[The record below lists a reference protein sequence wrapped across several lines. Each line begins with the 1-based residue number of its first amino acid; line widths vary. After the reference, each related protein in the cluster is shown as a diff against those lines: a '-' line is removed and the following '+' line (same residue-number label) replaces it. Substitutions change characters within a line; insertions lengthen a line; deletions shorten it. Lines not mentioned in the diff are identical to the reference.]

1 MTVAPAAPATGSR
14 SRRTDALDAAGLVL
28 RVGLAGVLGYAGW
41 TKVVDLTGSVQNVL
55 AYQLFGYEVSR
66 AVGILLPVVELALA
80 ALLLLGLLTRAAAA
94 ATAVLMLVFVAGI
107 ISAWARGLSIDCGC
121 FGTGG
126 QVAPEDTRYLAEILR
141 DAGFLAV
148 ALWLSVRPRSL
159 LSVDHHLQRR
169 T

>member
-14 SRRTDALDAAGLVL
+14 TRLLDAAGLVL
-28 RVGLAGVLGYAGW
+28 RLGLAGVLGYAGW

-94 ATAVLMLVFVAGI
+94 TTAVLMLVFVAGI
-107 ISAWARGLSIDCGC
+107 VSAWARGLSIDCGC

-126 QVAPEDTRYLAEILR
+126 QVAPEETRYLGEILR
-141 DAGFLAV
+141 DAGFLAM